1 MERRVSQETMPA
13 REIQLTTYSTPHP
26 IIPIPKGPK
35 NRSRRHRNQRNPD
48 LSHPARRSLLW
59 DRSSRTFR
67 HPILN
72 QGQGQTRCQPA
83 AAPKIP
89 YKGALAAPV
98 VLSLEGHPCRFRPWD
113 RYSMDRFSSTVPR
126 TSSERVEAIPRGWPK
141 GLNRTSIQTFHHQSL
156 SSPYFS
162 RALVTRATKF
172 FASTGARTLASLS
185 K

>member
-1 MERRVSQETMPA
+1 MDGSLETVLL
-13 REIQLTTYSTPHP
+13 REIQSTTDSTPHP

-35 NRSRRHRNQRNPD
+35 NRSRHHRNQRSPD
-48 LSHPARRSLLW
+48 LRYPARRSLLW
-59 DRSSRTFR
+59 ARRNRTFR

-72 QGQGQTRCQPA
+72 PVQGQTRCQPP
-83 AAPKIP
+83 AAPDIR
-89 YKGALAAPV
+89 YKGHLAAPARPEPRRA
-98 VLSLEGHPCRFRPWD
+98 SLPAQA
-113 RYSMDRFSSTVPR
+113 VPR
-126 TSSERVEAIPRGWPK
+126 ISSERVVILRLSDEDGRRISTEYPP
-141 GLNRTSIQTFHHQSL
+141 QTFHHQSL